1 MTVFV
6 KMYMS
11 MRCFVFMNLKSCCI
25 ILVYFLSMAVLFFFF
40 FLSYLLSVVS
50 ASKVDFL
57 NFPLQNQT
65 SCEFLV

>member
-1 MTVFV
+1 MF
-6 KMYMS
+6 
-11 MRCFVFMNLKSCCI
+11 CFYEFEILLHYSCLF
-25 ILVYFLSMAVLFFFF
+25 LVYGGSFFFF